1 MIKNKKSKSV
11 VQLDAND
18 LYGYTM
24 FTFFPKKR
32 LKWIDPKNFDSN
44 KYSGNQ
50 FERLSFRS

>member
-24 FTFFPKKR
+24 FTFFPTKR

-44 KYSGNQ
+44 KYGGN
-50 FERLSFRS
+50 